1 MDPRRSGSV
10 EGGENFI
17 ITRKEL
23 RLSLQAQCKEEDQVV
38 WMTTVQ
44 NDFPTTDAEGEL
56 DNDLDRQ
63 RGKLT
68 ARCLH
73 PAISVFILQR
83 QQERS
88 TEDQAPSMTES
99 RTLELESEWGT
110 QETHMEISWRFQLQ
124 QKSLMILGDNSQG
137 SDLGLT
143 TMITKIQDSCKT
155 QESLEEAN
163 VFFPTRHLL
172 LTIKRLWQIDRVHG
186 LPAVTAPRLT
196 GDPP

>member
-1 MDPRRSGSV
+1 
-10 EGGENFI
+10 
-17 ITRKEL
+17 
-23 RLSLQAQCKEEDQVV
+23 
-38 WMTTVQ
+38 
-44 NDFPTTDAEGEL
+44 
-56 DNDLDRQ
+56 
-63 RGKLT
+63 
-68 ARCLH
+68 
-73 PAISVFILQR
+73 
-83 QQERS
+83 
-88 TEDQAPSMTES
+88 
-99 RTLELESEWGT
+99 
-110 QETHMEISWRFQLQ
+110 MEISWRFQLQ